1 MTSNEQ
7 STIKTSCYGKST
19 KVIIIG
25 NITSDQDFIDKI
37 DLDGFAHA
45 LLSLAYQGAA
55 GETYTS
61 LQKSLGVPNS
71 NETALAYKRSLD
83 DLNSAKNITIS
94 IANKIYVQDNFRVKA
109 DFRSTAQT
117 YFDADIERIDFS
129 ENIAAA
135 NEINDWVKK
144 KTNNKIQIVVDPFNF
159 RERILGIFLNA
170 IYFKGTW
177 LWRFKKDATR
187 SQTFYV
193 SEDQTIS
200 HPMMRQTASF
210 DYAENGE
217 LDAKILKMNYK
228 NERFSMIIFLPNS
241 KMGINDLEKKISNID
256 LNNLRTRKADV
267 KVTLPKFKIE
277 STIPLE
283 DPLKNL
289 GLEEIFNGTGNLA
302 NMVEYPSNFYFN
314 KFIQKAFIEVN
325 EEGAEAAAVTAGFS
339 SMTLPSMPPI
349 IPTFTADHPF
359 IFFLTAKLGEES
371 TAGVTVL
378 FAGKVVSPTY

>member
-1 MTSNEQ
+1 
-7 STIKTSCYGKST
+7 
-19 KVIIIG
+19 
-25 NITSDQDFIDKI
+25 
-37 DLDGFAHA
+37 
-45 LLSLAYQGAA
+45 
-55 GETYTS
+55 
-61 LQKSLGVPNS
+61 
-71 NETALAYKRSLD
+71 
-83 DLNSAKNITIS
+83 
-94 IANKIYVQDNFRVKA
+94 
-109 DFRSTAQT
+109 
-117 YFDADIERIDFS
+117 
-129 ENIAAA
+129 
-135 NEINDWVKK
+135 
-144 KTNNKIQIVVDPFNF
+144 
-159 RERILGIFLNA
+159 
-170 IYFKGTW
+170 
-177 LWRFKKDATR
+177 
-187 SQTFYV
+187 
-193 SEDQTIS
+193 
-200 HPMMRQTASF
+200 MMRQTASF

-241 KMGINDLEKKISNID
+241 KMGINDLEKKISNVD

-267 KVTLPKFKIE
+267 K
-277 STIPLE
+277 
-283 DPLKNL
+283 L